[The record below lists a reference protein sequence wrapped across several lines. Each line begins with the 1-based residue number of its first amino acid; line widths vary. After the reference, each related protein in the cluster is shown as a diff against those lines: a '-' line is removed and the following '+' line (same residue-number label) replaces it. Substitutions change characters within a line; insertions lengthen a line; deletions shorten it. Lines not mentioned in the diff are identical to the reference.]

1 MAADEEQK
9 KEVRRLGRNLRRL
22 LGLDSKVCQALYG
35 VAALLVIAVAVLSWD
50 VVPQGHLG
58 ASQR

>member
-1 MAADEEQK
+1 MVAEEHQK

-35 VAALLVIAVAVLSWD
+35 VAALLAAAVALLSSD
-50 VVPQGHLG
+50 AVPQGHLG